1 MASRNRLFIFGSVLT
16 PIALYFGASMT
27 MDHFERQ
34 GWHFFDTGKDVTTKL
49 GQLAKAL
56 QSKDAAAIEGFYG
69 ADFSGSRLGLTKLE
83 PAGDKDGIVKSAFHS
98 DGLAVGRDVAVA
110 EWRSYLDGF
119 ESIEEAG
126 LHI

>member
-1 MASRNRLFIFGSVLT
+1 MANRNRLFIFGSVLT

-34 GWHFFDTGKDVTTKL
+34 GWRFFDTGKDVTTSL
-49 GQLAKAL
+49 GRMAKAL
-56 QSKDAAAIEGFYG
+56 QSKDLTAIEGYYA

-83 PAGDKDGIVKSAFHS
+83 QTEEKDGVHKSGFRS

-119 ESIEEAG
+119 ESIEE
-126 LHI
+126 